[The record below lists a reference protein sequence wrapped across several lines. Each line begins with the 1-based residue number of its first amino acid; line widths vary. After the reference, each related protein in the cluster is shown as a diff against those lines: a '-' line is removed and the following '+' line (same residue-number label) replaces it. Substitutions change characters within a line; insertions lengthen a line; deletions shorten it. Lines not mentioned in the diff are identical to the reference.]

1 MHMHTHTTTTTSLW
15 QCVCVQ
21 TAVSDVKAS
30 MSCHYSKA
38 LSPCCATSCNRPHP
52 TLIMAVMPSNEASRM
67 RPFAFWGVSDDTV
80 LSWGVMKLSSGV
92 GEVEDVIID
101 NLQRAQLSGWVDEM
115 LRLAA
120 EEDVGCDK
128 HR

>member
-1 MHMHTHTTTTTSLW
+1 
-15 QCVCVQ
+15 
-21 TAVSDVKAS
+21 VSDVRAS